1 MEAGAAAPAPERPEA
16 SAPWP
21 SAPYAWWVV
30 AVLTLTQALAFVDRQ
45 VLALLVEP
53 IKRDL
58 HVSDTQISL
67 LYGLTFALFY
77 VAVALPIARLA
88 DSSNRR
94 NIVAGAVT
102 VWSLMT
108 GLCGLAGNF
117 PQLVAARL
125 GVGAGEAGLS
135 PAAQSMMADYFPK
148 ERLSAALGLFSM
160 GISLGGGLA
169 LIGGGALIAEAPR
182 IAHWLSP
189 DHAMPAWRIVML
201 AVGLPGLLV
210 AALFVT
216 VREPARRGS
225 GTTALPLSD
234 VLAWLSRH
242 RWTYLG
248 LMGALSM
255 MVFVGQ
261 AGSAWIPAFF
271 ERRFGWTGPE
281 VGARYGPLVLVCGGA
296 GFLAGGLIASWL
308 RRGRAPRAYLQ
319 VGLVGFALAAA
330 FATAFPLAPSA
341 NAALTLIGAMG
352 FFAGLPSGGGYA
364 ALQEITPAR
373 MRAQVTAF
381 NGLMVNLIGAGL
393 GPLSVGLITDY
404 GFHDARKI
412 QLSLT
417 LVAAVAGPVT
427 LAAFALALRGYAKAS
442 EAAGAR

>member
-1 MEAGAAAPAPERPEA
+1 MEAEASVSAADRPEPAP
-16 SAPWP
+16 PWP
-21 SAPYAWWVV
+21 SPAYAWWVV
-30 AVLTLTQALAFVDRQ
+30 VVLTLTQALAFVDRQ

-67 LYGLTFALFY
+67 LYGLSFALFY
-77 VAVALPIARLA
+77 VIVALPIARLA

-94 NIVAGAVT
+94 NIVAGSVS
-102 VWSLMT
+102 VWSVMT
-108 GLCGLAGNF
+108 GLCGLAGGF

-189 DHAMPAWRIVML
+189 DHPLPAWRIVML

-210 AALFVT
+210 AALFAT

-225 GTTALPLSD
+225 GTAALPLKE
-234 VLAWLSRH
+234 VFAWLGRH

-248 LMGALSM
+248 LMGALAM

-261 AGSAWIPAFF
+261 AGSNWIPAFF
-271 ERRFGWTGPE
+271 ERRFGWTGPQ
-281 VGARYGPLVLVCGGA
+281 VGARYGPVVLVCGGA
-296 GFLAGGLIASWL
+296 GFLVGGVIASWL

-319 VGLVGFALAAA
+319 VGLAGFAVAAALAASFPMA
-330 FATAFPLAPSA
+330 PDPQTALV
-341 NAALTLIGAMG
+341 LIGAMG

-373 MRAQVTAF
+373 MRAQVTAL
-381 NGLMVNLIGAGL
+381 NGLLVNLIGAGL

-404 GFHDARKI
+404 ALKDPAKI
-412 QLSLT
+412 HLSLT
-417 LVAAVAGPVT
+417 FVAAVAGPIT
-427 LAAFALALRGYAKAS
+427 LAAFALALRGYARAS
-442 EAAGAR
+442 EAAGIR

>member
-1 MEAGAAAPAPERPEA
+1 MEAGAAASDAPEQT
-16 SAPWP
+16 APWP
-21 SAPYAWWVV
+21 RPAYAWWVV
-30 AVLTLTQALAFVDRQ
+30 VVLTLTQALAFVDRQ
-45 VLALLVEP
+45 VLALLVQP
-53 IKRDL
+53 IERDL

-67 LYGLTFALFY
+67 LYGLSFALFY

-94 NIVAGAVT
+94 NIVAGAVA
-102 VWSLMT
+102 VWSVMT

-169 LIGGGALIAEAPR
+169 LIGGGALIAEAPH

-189 DHAMPAWRIVML
+189 DHPLPAWRIVML

-216 VREPARRGS
+216 VREPERRGS
-225 GTTALPLSD
+225 GPAALPLAE
-234 VLAWLSRH
+234 VFAWLSRH

-296 GFLAGGLIASWL
+296 GFLAGGWIASWL

-319 VGLVGFALAAA
+319 VGLAGFAGAAALAAA
-330 FATAFPLAPSA
+330 FPLAPNA
-341 NAALTLIGAMG
+341 NMALVLIGAMG

-373 MRAQVTAF
+373 MRAQVTAL
-381 NGLMVNLIGAGL
+381 NGLLVNLIGAGL

-404 GFHDARKI
+404 GFRDPHKV
-412 QLSLT
+412 QLSLS
-417 LVAAVAGPVT
+417 LVAAIAGPVT
-427 LAAFALALRGYAKAS
+427 LAAFVLALKGYARAS
-442 EAAGAR
+442 RAAEAR